1 MSDLK
6 DSGGRGRGTKR
17 KLENSAPGG
26 KKSRGELSTPPL
38 PPNGYPKEHPFNR
51 DGYRYIL
58 AEPDPH
64 APFRQ
69 EFDESV
75 EMAGKPIPGFLCRVM
90 TPDTVLLALH
100 DRAPQLNVSE
110 DRTHVTGTKFYCSA
124 RATHSVSRGNWYFEV
139 KLVDM
144 PEGSAT
150 RIGWAQKNANLQA
163 PLGFDKFGYSCRS
176 RKGTKFH
183 DSVGKHYSEG
193 YGQGDILGCLIE
205 LPEDKGGSRDYLP
218 PTFKDRPLIKFK
230 SHLYYEE
237 KDGLQENL
245 KALKKCTGSKITF
258 FKNGKSLG
266 AAFED
271 IYAGEYH
278 PGAGLFKHAHVK
290 FNFGPRFKSP
300 PQEVAVKF
308 KPLCDRAK
316 ELEIEQ
322 AVADMRF
329 FSENEGKLRIDNYF
343 MTN

>member
-1 MSDLK
+1 MSEFK

-17 KLENSAPGG
+17 KLENNAPGG

-38 PPNGYPKEHPFNR
+38 PSNGYPKEHPFNR

-90 TPDTVLLALH
+90 TPETVLLALH
-100 DRAPQLNVSE
+100 DRAPQLTVSE
-110 DRTHVTGTKFYCSA
+110 DRCHVTGTKFYCTA
-124 RATHSVSRGNWYFEV
+124 RATHSVSRGNWYFEAKV
-139 KLVDM
+139 VEM
-144 PEGSAT
+144 PEGAAA
-150 RIGWAQKNANLQA
+150 RIGWAQKNANMQA

-183 DSVGKHYSEG
+183 DSIGKHYSEG

-205 LPEDKGGSRDYLP
+205 LPEEKAGERDYLP
-218 PTFKDRPLIKFK
+218 PTFKDKPLIKFK

-245 KALKKCTGSKITF
+245 KALKKCVGSKITF

-266 AAFED
+266 TAYED
-271 IYAGEYH
+271 VYGGEYY

-290 FNFGPRFKSP
+290 MNFGPRFKAP
-300 PQEVAVKF
+300 PQGVTVNF
-308 KPLCDRAK
+308 KPMCDRAR
-316 ELEIEQ
+316 ELEVEQ

-329 FSENEGKLRIDNYF
+329 FTEQEGKLRIDSYF
-343 MTN
+343 MSN